1 MSIAHLPTTLR
12 KARHDR
18 NLSLHQA
25 AELAG
30 LSYSAI
36 SDIECGK
43 RQPTLE
49 TLEKLAV
56 AYGLEL
62 TVNLGPAGSSRLGE
76 LVLSVVEIRELRR
89 LLHERR
95 IVYEAV
101 LRAAHNE
108 EETHD

>member
-1 MSIAHLPTTLR
+1 MSIEHLPSTLR

-18 NLSLHQA
+18 GLTLHQV

-30 LSYSAI
+30 LSYSAV

-49 TLEKLAV
+49 TLGKLAM

-76 LVLSVVEIRELRR
+76 LVLSAAEIRELRR

-95 IVYEAV
+95 IVYEAA
-101 LRAAHNE
+101 LRAAR
-108 EETHD
+108 EET